1 VRRAT
6 RLAAAFAAAAFAL
19 ICPLSVGGLAAAPV
33 ASPAAAGPA
42 DLVAAYPAEL
52 SRIENGELVWK
63 DGVRMPIRAQPP
75 GRPYEQRLATPDIA
89 DMFSIAYPR
98 GAPTG
103 PPAVDDD
110 PGRIRYEPFFRKMY
124 GDCAKGD
131 VTPRLRRVAW
141 MPARHGGFVEITTV
155 NGVDKQLEAVVR
167 DLETLPAA
175 MTRYLVPSG
184 GTYNC
189 RAIAGTDRRSMHAYG
204 AAIDISTKTTD
215 YWLWTRPKGSGPIPY
230 RNQVPYQIVQIFERH
245 GFIWGGKWYHYD
257 TMHFEYRPEL
267 LPAP

>member
-1 VRRAT
+1 
-6 RLAAAFAAAAFAL
+6 LAAIALAIGCWPAA
-19 ICPLSVGGLAAAPV
+19 GGLFAAPV
-33 ASPAAAGPA
+33 ASPAAAGPE
-42 DLVAAYPAEL
+42 DLVRAYPAEL
-52 SRIENGELVWK
+52 SRIENGALVWK
-63 DGVRMPIRAQPP
+63 DGARMPIRTQPP

-89 DMFSIAYPR
+89 DMFSIAYRR
-98 GAPTG
+98 GPPTG
-103 PPAVDDD
+103 PPGVDDD

-124 GDCAKGD
+124 GDCAKGE
-131 VTPRLRRVAW
+131 VTPRMRRVAW
-141 MPARHGGFVEITTV
+141 MPSRHGGFVEITTV

-167 DLETLPAA
+167 DLETLPAS
-175 MTRYLVPSG
+175 MMRYLVPSG

-215 YWLWTRPKGSGPIPY
+215 YWLWTQRKRSGPIPY